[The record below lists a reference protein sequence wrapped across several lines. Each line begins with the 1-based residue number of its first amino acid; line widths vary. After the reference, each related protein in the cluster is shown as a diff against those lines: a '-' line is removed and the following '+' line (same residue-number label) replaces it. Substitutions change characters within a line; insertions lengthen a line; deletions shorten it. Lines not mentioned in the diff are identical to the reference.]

1 MKKFFKLFVAILL
14 SASSMSQVPQK
25 FSYQAVVRGLNNELI
40 ANKQVSVRVS
50 LLYGNETG
58 GSVYVETHNP
68 ITNTNGLFSIII
80 GGGKIVSGNFSTI
93 DWSNGSYFVKSEID
107 LNGGSNY
114 SISSSSQLLS
124 VPFALYAAKGPVGPK
139 GDKGDI
145 GPQGI
150 NGKDGVQGLKGDKG
164 DIGPQGSPGVNGKDG
179 NQGPKGDTGPIGPKG
194 DKGDEGSFPLGI
206 VKGEMKYWNGNSW
219 QSIVP
224 GISNQILTF
233 CDSLP
238 IWTKGGVCPGKIEA
252 LDCNKATING
262 TLTEAKVANGVTV
275 SISYTGGNSGPYEE
289 QTITSTGVTGL
300 TATLKAGNLSE
311 GNGSLEYTISGTPV
325 ISGKASFAV
334 NIGRNSCVID
344 VAVNKPTSG
353 YGSPITDE
361 DGNSYITVYIG
372 TQKWMGENLK
382 TTKYNDGT
390 EIPFVS
396 GNSNWGNLTTGA
408 WTYYNNLD
416 VKNNPQYGK
425 LYNWYSVSTTTN
437 GNKNVC
443 PIGWHIPS
451 HSEWLILIKYL
462 GGSTVAGGK
471 MKEVGTNYF
480 TGGKWKDPNSQATN
494 TSLFTG
500 IPGGA
505 RISDGSYV
513 SFYTHGF
520 WWSSTVEN
528 NPDSA
533 IHCDLIWDSGNAI
546 ISAGNKKNG
555 FSVRCLED

>member
-1 MKKFFKLFVAILL
+1 MKNFFKLLVAMIV
-14 SASSMSQVPQK
+14 SASVMAQAPQR
-25 FSYQAVVRGLNNELI
+25 FSYQAVVRGLNSELI
-40 ANKQVSVRVS
+40 ANKQVSVRIS
-50 LLYGNETG
+50 LLQGSETG
-58 GSVYVETHNP
+58 NSVYVETHNP
-68 ITNTNGLFSIII
+68 ITNTNGLLSIII
-80 GGGKIVSGNFSTI
+80 GGGKIVSGNFSSI

-150 NGKDGVQGLKGDKG
+150 NGKEGVQGPKGDKG
-164 DIGPQGSPGVNGKDG
+164 DVGPQGFPGVNGKDG
-179 NQGPKGDTGPIGPKG
+179 TQGPKGDTGPIGPKG
-194 DKGDEGSFPLGI
+194 DKGDEGSFPHGI
-206 VKGEMKYWNGNSW
+206 VKGEMKFWNGNSW

-238 IWTKGGVCPGKIEA
+238 IWTKGGVCPGKIVT
-252 LDCNKATING
+252 LDCSKANING
-262 TLTEAKVANGVTV
+262 ILTEAKVANGVTV

-289 QTITSTGVTGL
+289 QTINSTGVTGL

-325 ISGKASFAV
+325 ISGIASFAI
-334 NIGRNSCVID
+334 NIGGYSCVIG
-344 VAVNKPTSG
+344 VAVNNPTSG

-361 DGNSYITVYIG
+361 EGNSYTTVYIG

-390 EIPFVS
+390 EIPFVP
-396 GNSNWGNLTTGA
+396 GNSNWGNLSTGA

-425 LYNWYSVSTTTN
+425 LYNWYAVSTTTN

-443 PIGWHIPS
+443 PTGWHIPS
-451 HSEWLILIKYL
+451 HSEWLVLIKYL

-471 MKEVGTNYF
+471 MKEVGTNLA
-480 TGGKWKDPNSQATN
+480 GAKWKSPNSQATN

-500 IPGGA
+500 IPGGS
-505 RISDGSYV
+505 RLSDGSYI
-513 SFYTHGF
+513 SFFTNGF
-520 WWSSTVEN
+520 WWSSTVDN
-528 NPDSA
+528 NPDYA
-533 IHCDLIWDSGNAI
+533 IHCDLEWDSGNAI
-546 ISAGNKKNG
+546 ISLGVKKNG